1 MKNAKSLYHGH
12 RFPVAVISC
21 PVRWYFRF
29 QLSLR
34 DVEELLSE
42 RGVVVSHETI
52 RRWCDKF
59 GACFAHRVKAAVA
72 SLARPGTLTKY
83 L

>member
-1 MKNAKSLYHGH
+1 
-12 RFPVAVISC
+12 
-21 PVRWYFRF
+21 
-29 QLSLR
+29 
-34 DVEELLSE
+34 LSE